1 MKKKILF
8 IIVLVILILLFLI
21 KRSNYIIESIPNA
34 HPVCPP
40 GMIPLSDE
48 TWKPPRNQYTRTK
61 FCGDG
66 SFSVNSIPGTTVYYT
81 SNTVSPIMLYYNP
94 DNTVNIPVS
103 STKYTM

>member
-8 IIVLVILILLFLI
+8 IILLVILIFLLLI
-21 KRSNYIIESIPNA
+21 NRSGYIIKSIPDSY
-34 HPVCPP
+34 PVCPP

-48 TWKPPRNQYTRTK
+48 TWKPPRNQYIHTK

-66 SFSVNSIPGTTVYYT
+66 SFSTSSTPGSNVYYT

-94 DNTVNIPVS
+94 TNTVNVPVS
-103 STKYTM
+103 SMKYLI